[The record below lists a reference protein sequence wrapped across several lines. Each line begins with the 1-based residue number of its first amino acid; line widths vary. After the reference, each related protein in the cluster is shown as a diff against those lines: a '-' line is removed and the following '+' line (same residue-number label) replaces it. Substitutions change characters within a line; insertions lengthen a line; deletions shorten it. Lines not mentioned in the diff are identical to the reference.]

1 MNGTEIIGLT
11 GGIGSGKSTAA
22 SYLAARGIPVLDADR
37 YARRALD
44 PGTDSYDQ
52 TIGLFGASVVREDGT
67 LRRDRIAAIVFD
79 DAALRARLNGIVHP
93 FVLRQMLRD
102 TAALKAKRVVW
113 EVPLL
118 FESGFDAYCD
128 RTVAITC
135 GEAVRTA
142 RIMARDGM
150 TAEQAMARIRAQM
163 TDEQRAARATDTV
176 ANDGD
181 EQALRAKLDA
191 LLAAWEGTV

>member
-22 SYLAARGIPVLDADR
+22 DFFAAKGIPVLDADR

-52 TIGLFGASVVREDGT
+52 TVELFGASVVRPDGT
-67 LRRDRIAAIVFD
+67 LRRDRIAVSVFS
-79 DAALRARLNGIVHP
+79 DAALRTRLNGIVHP

-102 TAALKAKRVVW
+102 TAKTQAKRVVW

-118 FESGFDAYCD
+118 FESGFDAFCD
-128 RTVAITC
+128 RTVAIAC
-135 GEAVRTA
+135 DEAVRTA

-150 TAEQAMARIRAQM
+150 TEEQARARIRAQM
-163 TDEQRAARATDTV
+163 TDEQRAARATASV
-176 ANDGD
+176 QNDGD
-181 EQALRAKLDA
+181 IAALYDRLDA
-191 LLAAWEGTV
+191 LLSAWEGTV

>member
-22 SYLAARGIPVLDADR
+22 AFFAAKGIPVLDADR

-52 TIGLFGASVVREDGT
+52 TVELFGASVVRPDGT
-67 LRRDRIAAIVFD
+67 LRRDRIAALVFN
-79 DAALRARLNGIVHP
+79 DAALRKRLNGIVHP
-93 FVLRQMLRD
+93 FVLGEMLRD
-102 TAALKAKRVVW
+102 TAAMGAKRVVW

-128 RTVAITC
+128 RTVAIAC
-135 GEAVRTA
+135 DEAVRTA

-150 TAEQAMARIRAQM
+150 TAMQATARIRAQM
-163 TDEQRAARATDTV
+163 TDEERSARATDTV

-181 EQALRAKLDA
+181 ETALHAKLDA
-191 LLAAWEGTV
+191 LLATWEGTV